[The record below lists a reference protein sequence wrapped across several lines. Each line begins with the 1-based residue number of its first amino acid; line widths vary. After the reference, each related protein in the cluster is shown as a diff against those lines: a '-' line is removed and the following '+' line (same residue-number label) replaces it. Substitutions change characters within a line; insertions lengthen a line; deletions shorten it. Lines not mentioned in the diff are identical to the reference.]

1 MNRMLNRWHNNLNS
15 FNISDSS
22 FGDIFNKRYNV
33 MSYLFKYFERLSK
46 TSHYINNSISSNKNC
61 LNLKLKM
68 KIRNNQNKLNYSNVK
83 VPIEYWESIKF
94 NIINN
99 WYNKD
104 NNTYDINNIKGFI
117 SNICQLEHL
126 ILYDERREVLDNFF
140 NGCKNNVKIKGLLI
154 MALMCFSIRQGSPIY
169 LLDVIQYLNEY
180 QNDVDQAGKFLSFF

>member
-1 MNRMLNRWHNNLNS
+1 MLNRWHNNLNS